1 MSEPLNSHGTLVARQ
16 PASTPG
22 VFTTIAELGDLDLP
36 ELMRNEFSADSQ
48 DRNIDE
54 WVIGGILRRSP
65 LVLPLNFIP
74 SNATHDHL
82 TGLYKAIIDKTLDG
96 YRITFPTGTV
106 WIASG
111 QLTSL
116 KPGAPADGK
125 LTLNATIRFKG
136 AMKIDAVT
144 IT

>member
-1 MSEPLNSHGTLVARQ
+1 MSTPLDSHGTLVARQ
-16 PASTPG
+16 PNATPG

-36 ELMRNEFSADSQ
+36 ELMRNEFAADSQ

-54 WVIGGILRRSP
+54 WVIGGILRRGP

-74 SNATHDHL
+74 SDATQDHL
-82 TGLYKAIIDKTLDG
+82 TGLYKAIIDKSLDG
-96 YRITFPTGTV
+96 YRITFPSGTV

-116 KPGAPADGK
+116 KPAAPVEGR

-136 AMKIDAVT
+136 AMKIGDVT
-144 IT
+144 IS